1 MENQLF
7 YQPDTSKNKYIP
19 QTLMSKNP
27 NHLTVKKSMLVDNLS
42 LTKKDEF
49 GIMIE
54 GSTLEFI
61 LNSTLM
67 KA

>member
-1 MENQLF
+1 
-7 YQPDTSKNKYIP
+7 
-19 QTLMSKNP
+19 
-27 NHLTVKKSMLVDNLS
+27 MLVDNLS